1 MMQDIIYRQI
11 RVKIPLLASVKNLKV
26 ASAPI
31 RLDVY
36 MPKRTTVV
44 IQDDTYAKLVQ
55 ESIQR
60 FGNARA
66 ISRVIDA
73 MIKENSDA
81 KKQAKKDIVRLLHS
95 KKVAKVTQKEL
106 ERDRHELSISFE
118 NRGL

>member
-1 MMQDIIYRQI
+1 
-11 RVKIPLLASVKNLKV
+11 
-26 ASAPI
+26 
-31 RLDVY
+31 

-73 MIKENSDA
+73 MVGEISSSKKREAETKLA
-81 KKQAKKDIVRLLHS
+81 KVLHA
-95 KKVAKVTQKEL
+95 KKVAKVSQKEL
-106 ERDRHELSISFE
+106 ERDRHELSVEFE